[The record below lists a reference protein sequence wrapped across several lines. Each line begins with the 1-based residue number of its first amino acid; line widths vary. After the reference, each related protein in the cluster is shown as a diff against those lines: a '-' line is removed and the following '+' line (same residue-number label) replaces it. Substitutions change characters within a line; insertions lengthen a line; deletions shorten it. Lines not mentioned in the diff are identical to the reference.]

1 MPPTCTHHDALP
13 IDVDNGGGSK
23 EVLTNLALPASNNLL
38 SISSVLLT
46 TSKLRLQPS
55 IDTLPDVK
63 FHCTLPF
70 DPFQYM
76 ATQGKVYVFTIA
88 LYEWSATIPT
98 LWDTVKDFMKQSP
111 DAVALDNTMGFLSEN
126 GGQDFNMCHCPL
138 SSSAWT
144 FSASSSPPSCYPFA
158 SISPLPLFFP
168 FPVIAAPLH
177 PPFPAMPPRSSLLPS
192 SASHSLPTH
201 PPRVLASP
209 PSLSPIHPPFS
220 LPHPLPAIAP
230 PTLPSSY
237 SSPLPPRSLANLLTP
252 HPPVWSNFEITDL
265 NFWRGLVYTK
275 LFEFLDKTGGFYYE
289 VHFLR
294 VCRTKTETH
303 LLSPNHAPKSR
314 AKITRPPSSTSV
326 SMSASSSCSMSSCS
340 PSPSLRSSPPLPLPP
355 APELVLP
362 LPLALAASV
371 LAAASKDDDDRSL
384 SLRHPDPTTI
394 GSSASDRHR
403 RDVHREA
410 VHRAWVHQ
418 SRCSTHTGLSR
429 ICARCGGQRA
439 WACAYEIQSAFSR
452 DRAEE
457 VLKTYPTHAHTP
469 DTPSGST
476 GVGRG
481 EVD

>member
-46 TSKLRLQPS
+46 TSNSACSPLLTRCAVLSCCSAPHARLPFHAHHKLLVCAFYLHPCECLRRVS
-55 IDTLPDVK
+55 IRRPDVK

-76 ATQGKVYVFTIA
+76 AMQGKVYTFTIA

-98 LWDTVKDFMKQSP
+98 LWDTVKDFMKQNP
-111 DAVALDNTMGFLSEN
+111 DVVALDNTMGFLSEN
-126 GGQDFNMCHCPL
+126 GGQDFNMCHWEGYGGLDEYREEPFAVPTSCIAGPL

-168 FPVIAAPLH
+168 FPVIATPLH

-201 PPRVLASP
+201 PPR
-209 PSLSPIHPPFS
+209 PSL
-220 LPHPLPAIAP
+220 P

-289 VHFLR
+289 KL
-294 VCRTKTETH
+294 TS
-303 LLSPNHAPKSR
+303 SPQ
-314 AKITRPPSSTSV
+314 ITRPNHVPTLLH
-326 SMSASSSCSMSSCS
+326 
-340 PSPSLRSSPPLPLPP
+340 LRVHVRLIILLHVLLLPISFPPLLTTT
-355 APELVLP
+355 
-362 LPLALAASV
+362 
-371 LAAASKDDDDRSL
+371 
-384 SLRHPDPTTI
+384 PT
-394 GSSASDRHR
+394 
-403 RDVHREA
+403 
-410 VHRAWVHQ
+410 
-418 SRCSTHTGLSR
+418 
-429 ICARCGGQRA
+429 
-439 WACAYEIQSAFSR
+439 
-452 DRAEE
+452 
-457 VLKTYPTHAHTP
+457 PTCT
-469 DTPSGST
+469 
-476 GVGRG
+476 
-481 EVD
+481 